1 MNRMKFLKKSLFHRI
16 MAPVI
21 AVVLLSMVVLGA
33 FQIRKLNEYVMV
45 QEQTRLIHMADR
57 LAELAITAE
66 EQYSPAVEY
75 FFRQNINALSQDGGS
90 YIVVAD
96 ARGQLIAS
104 SDNCSRIMDR
114 QLVYQ
119 DAFSYVK
126 ENKERYLRIG
136 QVDLHHRED
145 VVTVATPIL
154 RGGEF
159 FGAVIIHLPVP
170 FLAAAK
176 NEVIR
181 YFLFAFIIVSVVSII
196 LLLLVAER
204 IIGPIRKVQRAA
216 RAVARGDFDTKLDI
230 RSDDEI
236 GELATDFNAMTLS
249 LKNQDQNQRN
259 FIGDL
264 SHELRTPMTTICGF
278 LEGIIDGVIPQ
289 EETEKYLHIVLE
301 ETRRLSRLV
310 NQLLELTRM
319 ESGNV
324 PLEQKRFDLNELVR
338 LVLIG
343 AEQRIED
350 KRLQV
355 SVDLPEEAWAYADP
369 DQICR
374 VLNNLAD
381 NAIKFTPEAGRIT
394 LNVRAQSGKYRVT
407 VENTGPGIDPA
418 ELPHLFERFYKSDKS
433 RGMDKS
439 GAGLGLYMV
448 RNILNQH
455 GEDIRVESIPNE
467 RTTFTFTLKKAS
479 VKEPS

>member
-1 MNRMKFLKKSLFHRI
+1 MFMRFFKKSLFHRI
-16 MAPVI
+16 MTPVI

-33 FQIRKLNEYVMV
+33 FQIQKLNEYVMV
-45 QEQTRLIHMADR
+45 QEQTRLIRMADR
-57 LAELAITAE
+57 LAEMAVTAE

-75 FFRQNINALSQDGGS
+75 FFRQNINAHSQDGGS

-96 ARGQLIAS
+96 ARGQLIAC
-104 SDNCSRIMDR
+104 SDNCSRIIDR
-114 QLVYQ
+114 ELVYQ
-119 DAFSYVK
+119 EAFSYVK
-126 ENKERYLRIG
+126 EEKTRYLRIG
-136 QVDLHHRED
+136 QVDLHHREE
-145 VVTVATPIL
+145 VLTVATPIL
-154 RGGEF
+154 RGGTF
-159 FGAVIIHLPVP
+159 YGAVIIHLPVP
-170 FLAAAK
+170 FLSAAK

-181 YFLFAFIIVSVVSII
+181 YFLFAFIIVSVISII

-204 IIGPIRKVQRAA
+204 IIGPVRKVQRAA

-230 RSDDEI
+230 RSNDEI

-264 SHELRTPMTTICGF
+264 SHELRTPMTTISGF
-278 LEGIIDGVIPQ
+278 LEGIIDGVIPK
-289 EETEKYLHIVLE
+289 EETDKYLHIVLE

-319 ESGNV
+319 ESGSV

-338 LVLIG
+338 LVLIA

-350 KRLQV
+350 KRLRV
-355 SVDLPEEAWAYADP
+355 SVDLPDEAWAYADP
-369 DQICR
+369 DQIRR

-381 NAIKFTPEAGRIT
+381 NAIKFTPEEGTVAISVKLR
-394 LNVRAQSGKYRVT
+394 NGKYHVA
-407 VENTGPGIDPA
+407 VENSGAGIDPN

-448 RNILNQH
+448 RNILKQH
-455 GEDIRVESIPNE
+455 GEDIRVESTPNE
-467 RTTFTFTLKKAS
+467 KTVFSFTIKKAS
-479 VKEPS
+479 AKEPS